1 MGLNL
6 QHASVLINMDQPW
19 NPAVLEQRIGRIH
32 RLGQHRNVQVYH
44 FVSEN
49 TIEHGMLGVLR
60 FKTSMFKGVL
70 DGGESE
76 VFLGSN
82 KMKQF
87 METVEHV
94 SNAIPQP
101 EAAAESSLETIEDVI
116 IAEEADEVI
125 EASEME
131 TTQDSVVVAADPIQE
146 LLNTGMKLL
155 DAFGKSLQEQSGK
168 VQTVSSP
175 LAALVKQ
182 NTNTGKPEIH
192 IPLPDKETAQ
202 QLGNFLSGLGELFQK
217 MGK

>member
-1 MGLNL
+1 
-6 QHASVLINMDQPW
+6 MDQPW

-76 VFLGSN
+76 VFLGGS

-87 METVEHV
+87 METVERV

-101 EAAAESSLETIEDVI
+101 EAEASSLETIEDTI
-116 IAEEADEVI
+116 IAEEANEVI
-125 EASEME
+125 DVLEEE
-131 TTQDSVVVAADPIQE
+131 NPQDTVAAAVDPVQE
-146 LLNTGMKLL
+146 IINTGLKLL
-155 DAFGKSLQEQSGK
+155 GAFGKSLEEQSGK
-168 VQTVSSP
+168 VQITTNPV
-175 LAALVKQ
+175 AALIKQ
-182 NTNTGKPEIH
+182 NNDTGKPEIH
-192 IPLPDKETAQ
+192 IPLPDKDTAQ
-202 QLGNFLSGLGELFQK
+202 QIGNFLSGLGELLRK